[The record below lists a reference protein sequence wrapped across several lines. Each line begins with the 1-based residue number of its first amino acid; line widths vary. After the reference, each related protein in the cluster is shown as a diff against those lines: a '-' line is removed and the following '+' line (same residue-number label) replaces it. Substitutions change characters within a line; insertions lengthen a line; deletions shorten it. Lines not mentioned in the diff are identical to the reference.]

1 MPCLG
6 RTRCQNSGFCLLRVS
21 IRFCFTIRGIP
32 SAYHGRHTIRLHAG
46 CTKRKRRGR
55 DPIAL
60 LWRGVNT
67 SGSRDNRYG
76 KCIVGLNLEPAA
88 CFRAIRKPPRNAPRL
103 PIQTNNRAT
112 SEPHTHV
119 MSNENKF
126 PSKTGSST
134 PSPERAQ
141 EPAAGASILPQG
153 RRRAEDGTQRGQSKQ
168 AKTCRG
174 PPSIS

>member
-1 MPCLG
+1 MNELSALFGPD
-6 RTRCQNSGFCLLRVS
+6 QVPEQRVLS
-21 IRFCFTIRGIP
+21 SEGVHPIFCFTIRGIP
-32 SAYHGRHTIRLHAG
+32 SAYHGWHTIRLHAG

-112 SEPHTHV
+112 SEPHTHA

-141 EPAAGASILPQG
+141 EGTRSGSIYLTAGTAQSRRWNTAWTEQAS
-153 RRRAEDGTQRGQSKQ
+153 
-168 AKTCRG
+168 
-174 PPSIS
+174 